1 MNRSS
6 SSSPFYELL
15 DMLDTNQADFSQ
27 ERDAVHFDMYVK
39 IRELKQIGDG
49 LRKII
54 ALPEADKKVWIKD
67 NESYLAEM
75 MESVLQDTLSTI
87 DGMQLDSEGLELSV
101 QLVSTMRDT
110 MDVMQSIMRRS
121 RTS

>member
-6 SSSPFYELL
+6 SSPFHELL
-15 DMLDTNQADFSQ
+15 DMLDTNQTDASQ
-27 ERDAVHFDMYVK
+27 ERDAINFDMYVK

-49 LRKII
+49 LRRII
-54 ALPEADKKVWIKD
+54 ALPEAEKKVWIKD
-67 NESYLAEM
+67 NEAYLAEM
-75 MESVLQDTLSTI
+75 MESVLHDTLGTI